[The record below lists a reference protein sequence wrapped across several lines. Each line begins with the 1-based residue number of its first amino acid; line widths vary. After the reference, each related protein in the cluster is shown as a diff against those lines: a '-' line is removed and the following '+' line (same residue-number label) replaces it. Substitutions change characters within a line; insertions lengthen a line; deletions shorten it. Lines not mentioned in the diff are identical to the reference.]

1 MLMTCFTGL
10 NNFDFTVN
18 TCKSTWQQKN
28 QVLLKYVVSI
38 AKFPWNIWSHLYGSE
53 ETLNLVILT
62 IVLNRSSKNKVE
74 IMETKIKTALVLKT
88 WEKLCIP

>member
-1 MLMTCFTGL
+1 MLMTCFTAL
-10 NNFDFTVN
+10 NNLDFTIN

-28 QVLLKYVVSI
+28 QVFSI
-38 AKFPWNIWSHLYGSE
+38 AKFPWNIWSYLYASE

-62 IVLNRSSKNKVE
+62 IMLNRSSKNKVE

-88 WEKLCIP
+88 WEKLYIP